1 MGPAELRLPDHPPRA
16 GRHDVTSI
24 DLNADLGEGF
34 GRYRLDS
41 DLELLT
47 LVSSA
52 NVACGFHAGDP
63 VVMRE
68 TVSRAAARRVAV
80 GAHPSYPD
88 LVGFGRRE
96 LGASPEEVEADVV
109 YQIGALSAFC
119 VGHGTRLR
127 YVKPHGAL
135 YNRAAKDRTIAQ
147 AIVRGIRSVDP
158 DLMLLGLDGTVML
171 TEAEAAGINVA
182 REAFVDRAYLADG
195 HLVPRGQP
203 GAVLDDVATIVERAL
218 RMVTERFVIAIDGT
232 RRIVRPDSLCVHGDG
247 PHAVAIVRALRERLE
262 SVGIEIAP
270 FAR

>member
-1 MGPAELRLPDHPPRA
+1 M
-16 GRHDVTSI
+16 TSI

-41 DLELLT
+41 DLELLG

-68 TVSRAAARRVAV
+68 TVSRAAARRVAI

-88 LVGFGRRE
+88 RVGFGRRE
-96 LGASPEEVEADVV
+96 LGASPAEVESDVV

-135 YNRAAKDRTIAQ
+135 YNRAAKDPGIAR
-147 AIVRGIRSVDP
+147 AIARAMRSVDP
-158 DLMLLGLDGTVML
+158 ELMLLGLDGSVML
-171 TEAEAAGINVA
+171 AEAQAEGVDVA

-195 HLVPRGQP
+195 HLVPRGQS
-203 GAVLDDVATIVERAL
+203 GAVLDDVGLIVERAI
-218 RMVTERFVIAIDGT
+218 RMVTERFLIAIDGT

-247 PHAVAIVRALRERLE
+247 PHAVAIVSALRERLE
-262 SVGIEIAP
+262 AIGVEIAP

>member
-1 MGPAELRLPDHPPRA
+1 MGSTEFRLQDRA
-16 GRHDVTSI
+16 ATTDRQHVTTV

-34 GRYRLDS
+34 GRYRLSS
-41 DLELLT
+41 DEALLD

-63 VVMRE
+63 LVMRE
-68 TVSRAAARRVAV
+68 TVSRASGRGVAL

-88 LVGFGRRE
+88 LQGFGRRD
-96 LGASPEEVEADVV
+96 LAATPEEIEAFVI

-119 VGHGTRLR
+119 LAHGAKLR

-135 YNRAAKDRTIAQ
+135 YNRAAQDEPVAR
-147 AIVRGIRSVDP
+147 AIVRAIKSIDP
-158 DLMLLGLDGTVML
+158 GLLLLGLDGTIML
-171 TEAEAAGINVA
+171 EVARQAGLDVA
-182 REAFVDRAYLADG
+182 REAFVDRAYLANG

-203 GAVLDDVATIVERAL
+203 GAVLDDVSLVVERAL
-218 RMVTERFVIAIDGT
+218 KMVTERYVVAIDGT

-247 PHAVAIVRALRERLE
+247 DQAVAIVRALRAAFDEH
-262 SVGIEIAP
+262 GIQVAP